1 MDAVS
6 PLTAV
11 IALTAA
17 EAQTKKARLSLL
29 GIIWLRMSVIT
40 APHKKTAAVAV
51 ISTAASGAS
60 AALSTPKRVKV
71 QM

>member
-1 MDAVS
+1 MAA
-6 PLTAV
+6 T
-11 IALTAA
+11 ALTAA

-40 APHKKTAAVAV
+40 AAHKKTVAVAT
-51 ISTAASGAS
+51 ISTAAPGAR

-71 QM
+71 QI